1 MFGDLWDMSHLEE
14 IFARDLKAVGLPDPV
29 REYKFHPDRRWRLD
43 FYWETGWAV
52 EINGG
57 GWVQGRHN
65 RNAITMRKEY
75 EKLNAAIEQG
85 IRVLQYTG
93 EQVKTGE
100 AVIQVQRILK
110 K

>member
-1 MFGDLWDMSHLEE
+1 MSLLEE
-14 IFARDLKAVGLPDPV
+14 MFVFQLKAVGMPDPG
-29 REYKFHPDRRWRLD
+29 REFKFHPDRRWRLD

-65 RNAITMRKEY
+65 RNALTMRKEY
-75 EKLNAAIEQG
+75 EKLNACLEQG

-100 AVIQVQRILK
+100 AILQVQRIFNK
-110 K
+110 

>member
-1 MFGDLWDMSHLEE
+1 MSQLEE
-14 IFARDLKAVGLPDPV
+14 MFVFQLKAVGMPEPI
-29 REYKFHPDRRWRLD
+29 REHKFHPDRKWRLD
-43 FYWETGWAV
+43 FYWDTGWAV
-52 EINGG
+52 EIKGG

-65 RNAITMRKEY
+65 RIAITMRKEY

-100 AVIQVQRILK
+100 AILQVQRILK
-110 K
+110 N